1 MRGER
6 DEIEK
11 CRFKAGGV
19 CQRQNPRERRRISGF
34 VGTIVPLERPG
45 YELLT
50 RA

>member
-11 CRFKAGGV
+11 CRFNLRSLPAPGIRGRFV
-19 CQRQNPRERRRISGF
+19 GYRF
-34 VGTIVPLERPG
+34 VGTIVPMERHG